1 MRTSWHESSRVE
13 SSRVE
18 SSRVESSLSP
28 HTSAMSSK
36 LSEVDPTTAGRC
48 PKAAT
53 PSSKRIRAAR
63 NASSVQEES
72 RHSKRRGAE
81 KRKKIAKECIVV
93 HLPEYEDRAVDVDVL
108 KDSYHVYDGGEAGNP
123 PIQHRGDLPKPF
135 VVQHVRSLH
144 VIDGHL
150 RNGKGLGLYAAD
162 DKTNTFHFCIAPR
175 KYCAQNLLNKGKVK
189 SLVTAFDRVTES
201 KKIPNQR
208 AKSIG
213 RQVFCDESSCKP
225 VSVPYTVAGV
235 QAPQG
240 AKGVK
245 SHSRQA
251 PELAKTNNKW
261 AWDAL
266 LDLIKRLEF
275 IYKQSVPKEVIAHLE
290 AAKKVVDFPT
300 YPSHDGSKK
309 SEYLGA
315 VAYAKNVYLSMHDDD
330 DFSYSIMSPQMEHLS
345 EKVVMY
351 FAFPS
356 LGICVPLRPGDVLI
370 FNPRTFHGASSR
382 CRNADEIYCT
392 SVYQKTK
399 VVGGNDNSM
408 PVTEEQEL
416 LGGACK

>member
-1 MRTSWHESSRVE
+1 MRTSWHES
-13 SSRVE
+13 
-18 SSRVESSLSP
+18 LSTP
-28 HTSAMSSK
+28 HTSQRMAMSSK

-81 KRKKIAKECIVV
+81 KRQKIAKECVIV

-108 KDSYHVYDGGEAGNP
+108 KDSYYVYDGGEAGNP

-135 VVQHVRSLH
+135 VVQHVSSLH
-144 VIDGHL
+144 VIDDHL

-162 DKTNTFHFCIAPR
+162 DKTFHFCIAPR

-240 AKGVK
+240 AKGGK
-245 SHSRQA
+245 NHSRQA

-300 YPSHDGSKK
+300 YSSHDGSNK
-309 SEYLGA
+309 SEYFGA

-330 DFSYSIMSPQMEHLS
+330 DFSYSIMSPQMKHLS
-345 EKVVMY
+345 EEVVMY

-356 LGICVPLRPGDVLI
+356 LGIAVPLRPGDVLI

-392 SVYQKTK
+392 SVYQKAK
-399 VVGGNDNSM
+399 VVGGNDNSV

-416 LGGACK
+416 LGGTYK